1 MQSKKLFALKRAFTR
16 SLIGAL
22 ALSLI
27 SPLPAATAIANQ
39 TVSCSGGGTFRIES
53 NIVTSSTGCIGA
65 VNIPVGVVQI
75 GTSAFNHAVGNGVS
89 TGASVTSVVIP
100 STVTTI
106 DRRAFYN
113 ATSITRIAIPNS
125 VTSVGD
131 YAFFGMSS
139 LRNVTIGSGLT
150 EIGSS
155 VFSGASSLTVLSIPS
170 NISIIGTGA
179 FANSTSLTKV
189 LISGNMFFI
198 GDGAFAGATSLG
210 SVYFLG
216 AAPTYM
222 GDNPASFINTAVGA
236 TAYVTASSRS
246 SFTLTAGKW
255 KGLSV
260 SLGDPVASEFS
271 TESDSASAAAT
282 AAAAAA
288 AAKAAIQAAAAQ
300 REAEI
305 QAARAKVVAAI
316 KDSKELTVDSFTKA
330 QIFGITASN
339 IGDVQ
344 AELLALPAQARSD
357 INQVLKVAR
366 KYEVVGMIASDQ
378 VANVLPSALVEIGL
392 IPGASKNKVALT
404 AAVKNLTPEARD
416 SFTEIKSAIDI
427 ASAVIKKRADR
438 LAKVLA
444 NQAARSGR

>member
-1 MQSKKLFALKRAFTR
+1 MQSKKFFALKGAFTR

-113 ATSITRIAIPNS
+113 ATSITSITIPNS

-139 LRNVTIGSGLT
+139 LSNLTIGSGLA

-155 VFSGASSLTVLSIPS
+155 VFSGASSLRVMSFPS
-170 NISIIGTGA
+170 TLTGIGANA
-179 FANSTSLTKV
+179 FY
-189 LISGNMFFI
+189 
-198 GDGAFAGATSLG
+198 GATSLTAILIPSTMIFIWDNAFSG
-210 SVYFLG
+210 ATSLNKVYFLG
-216 AAPTYM
+216 AAPLI
-222 GDNPASFINTAVGA
+222 GNDAFLNTSVTA
-236 TAYVTASSRS
+236 TAYVTASNRP

-260 SLGDPVASEFS
+260 SLGEPTAGEFS
-271 TESDSASAAAT
+271 TETDPAS

-288 AAKAAIQAAAAQ
+288 AEAKAAIQAAAAQ

-305 QAARAKVVAAI
+305 QAARAKILAAI
-316 KDSKELTVDSFTKA
+316 KDAKQLTVDSFVGA
-330 QIFGITASN
+330 QIRGINASN
-339 IGDVQ
+339 IAEVQ
-344 AELLALPAQARSD
+344 AELLALPEEVRSD
-357 INQVLKVAR
+357 IKQVLKVAR

-378 VANVLPSALVEIGL
+378 VANVLPSAFAEIGL
-392 IPGASKNKVALT
+392 IPEASKNKVALT
-404 AAVKNLTPEARD
+404 AAVKNLSPEARD

>member
-1 MQSKKLFALKRAFTR
+1 MQSKNLFALKRAFTR

-113 ATSITRIAIPNS
+113 ATSITSITIPNS

-150 EIGSS
+150 EIASG

-179 FANSTSLTKV
+179 FASSTSLTKV

-198 GDGAFAGATSLG
+198 GDGAFAGATSLS

-216 AAPTYM
+216 AAPTFM
-222 GDNPASFINTAVGA
+222 GDNPVSFINTATGA
-236 TAYVTASSRS
+236 TAYVTASNRA

-260 SLGDPVASEFS
+260 SLGDPVASDFS
-271 TESDSASAAAT
+271 TETDSTSAAAS
-282 AAAAAA
+282 AAA
-288 AAKAAIQAAAAQ
+288 AAKAAIQAATAQ

-316 KDSKELTVDSFTKA
+316 KDSQELTVDSFTRA
-330 QIFGITASN
+330 QIPGITASN
-339 IGDVQ
+339 IGDVK
-344 AELLALPAQARSD
+344 AELLALRAEVRSD

-366 KYEVVGMIASDQ
+366 KYEVVGIIASDQ
-378 VANVLPSALVEIGL
+378 VANVLPSAFVEIGL
-392 IPGASKNKVALT
+392 IPEASKNKVALT
-404 AAVKNLTPEARD
+404 AAVKNLSPEARD
-416 SFTEIKSAIDI
+416 SFSEIKSAIDI

-444 NQAARSGR
+444 KQAARSGR